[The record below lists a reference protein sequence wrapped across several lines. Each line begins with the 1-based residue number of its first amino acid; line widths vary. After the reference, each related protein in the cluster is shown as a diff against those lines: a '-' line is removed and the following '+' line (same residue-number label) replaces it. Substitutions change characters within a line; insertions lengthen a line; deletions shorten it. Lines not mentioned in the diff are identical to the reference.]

1 MVRIGLLAV
10 ALGVTAFFVALGM
23 WQLDRA
29 EQKQTA
35 AAELENR
42 SFAPLVNLN
51 ERVFD
56 DGSELSGYR
65 VNAAGTYR
73 GATILLDNQVHN
85 GRVGYLVYG
94 ALALNARN
102 QSVLVNRG
110 WLGAGPDRGRPPEVV
125 TPPGSQQLEGQLSL
139 PPQGGIRLQGSEVI
153 EPFGHG
159 MWRVQAI
166 DFDALSAVIG
176 AELLTVTVV
185 LLGDDDA
192 YGIQRDWNSPGSTRG
207 APSGESRHLGY
218 AFQWFALALTVVVV
232 AGVLTLRARKSH
244 ITSRGP

>member
-1 MVRIGLLAV
+1 
-10 ALGVTAFFVALGM
+10 
-23 WQLDRA
+23 
-29 EQKQTA
+29 
-35 AAELENR
+35 
-42 SFAPLVNLN
+42 
-51 ERVFD
+51 
-56 DGSELSGYR
+56 
-65 VNAAGTYR
+65 
-73 GATILLDNQVHN
+73 
-85 GRVGYLVYG
+85 VYG

-110 WLGAGPDRGRPPEVV
+110 WLGAGPDRGQPPEVV

-139 PPQGGIRLQGSEVI
+139 PPQGGIRLAGSEVI

-185 LLGDDDA
+185 LLGDDAA
-192 YGIQRDWNSPGSTRG
+192 YGGSARG

-218 AFQWFALALTVVVV
+218 AFQWFALAVTVVVV
-232 AGVLTLRARKSH
+232 AAVLTLRAGKSH